1 MLLFFLARDIFL
13 PFNGVKSDI
22 LQKENITMRQFA
34 YYLVR
39 FGLLA
44 IKIGVIIMIFMTLG
58 PIGVLCA
65 ILMYLIF
72 KMLQKEG
79 VIKSKEE

>member
-1 MLLFFLARDIFL
+1 
-13 PFNGVKSDI
+13 
-22 LQKENITMRQFA
+22 MRQFA

>member
-1 MLLFFLARDIFL
+1 
-13 PFNGVKSDI
+13 
-22 LQKENITMRQFA
+22 MRQFA

-44 IKIGVIIMIFMTLG
+44 IKIGIVIMIFLTLG

>member
-1 MLLFFLARDIFL
+1 
-13 PFNGVKSDI
+13 
-22 LQKENITMRQFA
+22 MRQFA

-44 IKIGVIIMIFMTLG
+44 IKIGVIIMIFMALG

-79 VIKSKEE
+79 VIKTKEE

>member
-1 MLLFFLARDIFL
+1 
-13 PFNGVKSDI
+13 
-22 LQKENITMRQFA
+22 MRQFA

-39 FGLLA
+39 FGLLF

>member
-1 MLLFFLARDIFL
+1 
-13 PFNGVKSDI
+13 
-22 LQKENITMRQFA
+22 MRQFA

-79 VIKSKEE
+79 VIKFKEE

>member
-1 MLLFFLARDIFL
+1 
-13 PFNGVKSDI
+13 
-22 LQKENITMRQFA
+22 MRQFA

-44 IKIGVIIMIFMTLG
+44 IMIGIIILIFMTLG